1 MVVYLEGAGAT
12 SEVQFVY
19 FDATNDACETCPIDG
34 SLEVEINGEHGSF
47 ENPVLID
54 SRCEDLSLDVALQA
68 GWNYV
73 STPLEQADPSVASV
87 FDTALNGN
95 LLKVLGDN
103 QYALSGNYTPG
114 IPEVFNT
121 LVNVSDAAG
130 FVIKVES
137 DAIWTSAGAPLDPEN
152 TPLVLHQGWNIIGFV
167 PQEELPL
174 EEALDGIMGSLERVI
189 DGQNGLVFHID
200 NPAPLNTLQSM
211 EPGRAYWV
219 KLSADANLYFPGSL
233 SGITVQATGGG
244 QLESVTP
251 TLRTDGAAAA
261 QAATGWDVNRLP
273 FASQIVGR
281 VTVDEWP
288 VVGEA
293 YLGVFADGICCA
305 SMPLSAW
312 NGNTFGAMAVYTEGP
327 EMLQF
332 KLWLDGEILA
342 SEDSWTAVPGQS
354 YGDVLNGFPEIRFST
369 IDGVDENLAMS
380 IAVFPSPAD
389 EHVQISWP
397 GDAARHLQI
406 VDATGR
412 LIEDRQKAA
421 SPWKVP
427 VKHLAG
433 GMYFVRSV
441 DSTGLIVQPLVIQ
454 H

>member
-1 MVVYLEGAGAT
+1 MGYHASKLDPFEAEG
-12 SEVQFVY
+12 
-19 FDATNDACETCPIDG
+19 
-34 SLEVEINGEHGSF
+34 
-47 ENPVLID
+47 
-54 SRCEDLSLDVALQA
+54 
-68 GWNYV
+68 
-73 STPLEQADPSVASV
+73 
-87 FDTALNGN
+87 
-95 LLKVLGDN
+95 
-103 QYALSGNYTPG
+103 
-114 IPEVFNT
+114 
-121 LVNVSDAAG
+121 
-130 FVIKVES
+130 KVES

-244 QLESVTP
+244 QFESVTP

-312 NGNTFGAMAVYTEGP
+312 NGNTFGAMAVYT
-327 EMLQF
+327 
-332 KLWLDGEILA
+332 
-342 SEDSWTAVPGQS
+342 
-354 YGDVLNGFPEIRFST
+354 
-369 IDGVDENLAMS
+369 
-380 IAVFPSPAD
+380 
-389 EHVQISWP
+389 
-397 GDAARHLQI
+397 
-406 VDATGR
+406 
-412 LIEDRQKAA
+412 
-421 SPWKVP
+421 
-427 VKHLAG
+427 
-433 GMYFVRSV
+433 
-441 DSTGLIVQPLVIQ
+441 
-454 H
+454 